1 MKRALQIIATII
13 LILAALAYWLITP
26 PNPPASQVFL
36 GGVVLTMNS
45 DQPIAEAVAIERD
58 RIVAVGNRADV
69 ESHIQ
74 AGAQVHDLEGRTLLP
89 GFIDAHGHF
98 PASGLRVIGV
108 DVNSPPIGTTRTISA
123 LTVALQAKAAETDA
137 GEWIFGFG
145 YDDTLLAEKRH
156 PTREDLDAAS
166 SDHPIFVMHVSGH
179 MAVANSLALELAGI
193 DENTPDPDGGVIVKD
208 PKTGRLT
215 GLLEENAAK
224 PLQVIATDFSV
235 WDFIAMVENAAAEYA
250 SVGVT
255 TAQSGGVNLQIAQGL
270 KWASRLGMVP
280 FRLELWPLFD
290 ELGPKLLDGSVDRA
304 SLSGDRV
311 RIGAIKI
318 IADGSIQGF
327 TGYLSEPY
335 HVPFHGDPSY
345 RGYPRVSRDD
355 LVDAVSKYHE
365 AGFQLAIHGNGD
377 ASIDDIIHAV
387 GEAQRK
393 HPREDARTIVIHSQM
408 AREDQLDD
416 MKRLGMT
423 PSFFAAHTYYWGDRH
438 WSTFM
443 GPDRAARMSP
453 TKSALD
459 RDLRFSVHLDTP
471 VTPMIP
477 VLAVWSAVNRISTGG
492 RVIGEEQRIDPMQ
505 ALRAVT
511 IDAAWQIFREE
522 ELGSIEVGKLADLV
536 VLAGNPLE
544 QPDAIRDLEVEQTFV
559 GGITIYQSKND
570 LPD

>member
-1 MKRALQIIATII
+1 
-13 LILAALAYWLITP
+13 
-26 PNPPASQVFL
+26 
-36 GGVVLTMNS
+36 
-45 DQPIAEAVAIERD
+45 VAIEGD
-58 RIVAVGNRADV
+58 RIVTVGSRADV

-74 AGAQVHDLEGRTLLP
+74 AGAQVHDLQGRTLLP

-98 PASGLRVIGV
+98 PGSGLRVIGV
-108 DVNSPPIGTTRTISA
+108 DLNSPPIGDTRTIPELLAA
-123 LTVALQAKAAETDA
+123 LKAKADATSA

-166 SDHPIFVMHVSGH
+166 SDHPIFIMHVSGH
-179 MAVANSLALELAGI
+179 MLVANSLALELAGI

-208 PKTGRLT
+208 PETGRLT
-215 GLLEENAAK
+215 GLLEENAAT
-224 PLQVIATDFSV
+224 PIQQIAADFSV
-235 WDFIAMVENAAAEYA
+235 WDFVAMVEDAATEYA

-255 TAQSGGVNLQIAQGL
+255 TAQSGAVSLQLATGL
-270 KWASRLGMVP
+270 VWASRLGMIP

-290 ELGPKLLDGSVDRA
+290 QLGPKLLDGSVDPD
-304 SLSGDRV
+304 SLSSDRV
-311 RIGAIKI
+311 RLGAIKI

-335 HVPFHGDPSY
+335 HIPFHGDAMY
-345 RGYPRVSRDD
+345 RGYPRVNRDD
-355 LVDAVSKYHE
+355 LVDAVRKYHA
-365 AGFQLAIHGNGD
+365 AGYQLAIHGNGD

-387 GEAQRK
+387 SEAQRL

-408 AREDQLDD
+408 ARPDQLDD

-443 GPDRAARMSP
+443 GPERAERMSP
-453 TKSALD
+453 TKSSLD

-477 VLAVWSAVNRISTGG
+477 VLAVWSAVNRVSTGG
-492 RVIGEEQRIDPMQ
+492 RVIGEAERIDPMQ

-522 ELGSIEVGKLADLV
+522 ELGSIEIGKLADLV
-536 VLAGNPLE
+536 VLDGNPLE
-544 QPDAIRDLEVEQTFV
+544 RPEAIRDLEVVQTVV
-559 GGITIYQSKND
+559 GGVTIYRRED
-570 LPD
+570 LRSD

>member
-1 MKRALQIIATII
+1 M
-13 LILAALAYWLITP
+13 
-26 PNPPASQVFL
+26 NP
-36 GGVVLTMNS
+36 
-45 DQPIAEAVAIERD
+45 DQPIVEAVAIERD
-58 RIVAVGNRADV
+58 RIVAVGSRAEVDRY
-69 ESHIQ
+69 IQ

-98 PASGLRVIGV
+98 PGSGLRVIGV
-108 DVNSPPIGTTRTISA
+108 DVNSPPIGNTRTISDLTAA
-123 LTVALQAKAAETDA
+123 LEAKAAETDA
-137 GEWIFGFG
+137 GKWIFGFG

-166 SDHPIFVMHVSGH
+166 SDHPIFIMHVSGH
-179 MAVANSLALELAGI
+179 MLVANSLALELAGI
-193 DENTPDPDGGVIVKD
+193 DENTPNPDGGVIVKD
-208 PKTGRLT
+208 PETGRLT

-224 PLQVIATDFSV
+224 PLQVIAADFSV

-250 SVGVT
+250 RVGVT
-255 TAQSGGVNLQIAQGL
+255 TAQSGAVSLQLAQGL
-270 KWASRLGMVP
+270 NWASRLGMIP

-290 ELGPKLLDGSVDRA
+290 ELGPQLLDGSVDPA
-304 SLSGDRV
+304 SLASDRV
-311 RIGAIKI
+311 RLGAIKI

-335 HVPFHGDPSY
+335 HVPFHGDPNY
-345 RGYPRVSRDD
+345 RGYPRVSRDE
-355 LVDAVSKYHE
+355 LVDAVSRYHE

-377 ASIDDIIHAV
+377 ASIDDIIYAV
-387 GEAQRK
+387 GEAQRN

-408 AREDQLDD
+408 AREDQLDE

-423 PSFFAAHTYYWGDRH
+423 PSFFSAHTYYWGDRH

-443 GPDRAARMSP
+443 GPDRASRMSP

-477 VLAVWSAVNRISTGG
+477 VLAVWSTVNRISTGG
-492 RVIGEEQRIDPMQ
+492 RVIGKAERIGPMQ

-511 IDAAWQIFREE
+511 IDAAWQIFRDED
-522 ELGSIEVGKLADLV
+522 LGSIEVGKLADLV
-536 VLAGNPLE
+536 VLDGNPLE
-544 QPDAIRDLEVEQTFV
+544 QPAAIRDLEVVRTLV
-559 GGITIYQSKND
+559 GGVTIYQMEND
-570 LPD
+570 RPD

>member
-1 MKRALQIIATII
+1 MKRALLIVAAIV
-13 LILAALAYWLITP
+13 LILAACVYWLIAPAKP
-26 PNPPASQVFL
+26 PESQVFL
-36 GGVVLTMNS
+36 GGIVLTMNPA
-45 DQPIAEAVAIERD
+45 QPIAEAVAIERD
-58 RIVAVGNRADV
+58 RIVAVGSRADI

-74 AGAQVHDLEGRTLLP
+74 AGAQVHNLEGRTLLP

-98 PASGLRVIGV
+98 PGSGLGVIGV
-108 DVNSPPIGTTRTISA
+108 DVNSPPIGNTQTISDLTAA
-123 LTVALQAKAAETDA
+123 LKAKAAETDP

-145 YDDTLLAEKRH
+145 YDDTLLAEARH
-156 PTREDLDAAS
+156 PTRQDLDAAS
-166 SDHPIFVMHVSGH
+166 PDHPIFIMHVSGH
-179 MAVANSLALELAGI
+179 MGVASSLALEVAGI
-193 DENTPDPDGGVIVKD
+193 DNETPNPDGGVIARD
-208 PKTGRLT
+208 PETGRLT

-224 PLQVIATDFSV
+224 PLQVLAADFSL

-255 TAQSGGVNLQIAQGL
+255 TAQSGAVNLQLATGL
-270 KWASRLGMVP
+270 LWASRLGMIP

-290 ELGPKLLDGSVDRA
+290 ELGPQLLDGSVDRA
-304 SLSGDRV
+304 SLSNDRV
-311 RIGAIKI
+311 RLGAIKI
-318 IADGSIQGF
+318 IADGSIQGY

-335 HVPFHGDPSY
+335 HVPFHEDENY
-345 RGYPRVSRDD
+345 RGYPRVARDD
-355 LVDAVSKYHE
+355 LVDAAIKFHE

-387 GEAQRK
+387 GEAQRR

-408 AREDQLDD
+408 AREDQLDE

-459 RDLRFSVHLDTP
+459 RGLRFSVHLDTP

-477 VLAVWSAVNRISTGG
+477 VLAVWSAVNRMSTGG
-492 RVIGEEQRIDPMQ
+492 RVIGEAERIDPMQ

-522 ELGSIEVGKLADLV
+522 DLGSIEVGKLADLV
-536 VLAGNPLE
+536 VLDGNPLE
-544 QPDAIRDLEVEQTFV
+544 RPDAIRDLAVVQTLV
-559 GGITIYQSKND
+559 GGLTIYQSNND

>member
-559 GGITIYQSKND
+559 GGVTIYQSKND